1 MNAFFILI
9 DIVIMIIRVA
19 RPGGNGGMYAN
30 KVLLNSTLEQ
40 AALADALFMTILMV
54 KLAMMM
60 AILIIAMVIG
70 NHHHRPHH

>member
-40 AALADALFMTILMV
+40 AALADALFYDHPD
-54 KLAMMM
+54 
-60 AILIIAMVIG
+60 G
-70 NHHHRPHH
+70 

>member
-9 DIVIMIIRVA
+9 DIVIMIIIVA

-40 AALADALFMTILMV
+40 VALADALFYDHPD
-54 KLAMMM
+54 
-60 AILIIAMVIG
+60 G
-70 NHHHRPHH
+70 

>member
-30 KVLLNSTLEQ
+30 KVLLNSSLEQ
-40 AALADALFMTILMV
+40 AAADALFDYEDDNDDG
-54 KLAMMM
+54 KGGDDNDGGD
-60 AILIIAMVIG
+60 G
-70 NHHHRPHH
+70 ND